1 MSSEPQF
8 LSFKGLKQ
16 YTPEDGWGQVN
27 AILQSH
33 AQHGS
38 ASVQPSA
45 PVHAQPH
52 AQQPHAQTYGQAPS
66 PQQPQHFN
74 AVPDNVPT
82 LTEMPDDTSG
92 QASPM
97 FDPLIHELFDQLRVP
112 PSDELTQTWRTI
124 AAEVN
129 LLTERMALQ
138 RELQERLQKLDH
150 ELDNLRG
157 TILSHLTEVQHAA
170 DQQLSSARLRAEV
183 SALAQTKLS
192 AKLTNHR

>member
-1 MSSEPQF
+1 MSAEPQF

-33 AQHGS
+33 TQQTA
-38 ASVQPSA
+38 AA
-45 PVHAQPH
+45 HAQPT
-52 AQQPHAQTYGQAPS
+52 QPAAAPAAAPRAAYQ
-66 PQQPQHFN
+66 PQQA

-82 LTEMPDDTSG
+82 LTETFD
-92 QASPM
+92 QAQDSSAV
-97 FDPLIHELFDQLRVP
+97 FDPLINELFEQLRVP
-112 PSDELTQTWRTI
+112 PSDDLTQTWRTI

-138 RELQERLQKLDH
+138 RELQERLQKLDQ
-150 ELDNLRG
+150 ELVNLRG
-157 TILSHLTEVQHAA
+157 TILSHLADVQQAA
-170 DQQLSSARLRAEV
+170 DQQLTSARLRAEV

-192 AKLTNHR
+192 AKLRTKP

>member
-33 AQHGS
+33 T
-38 ASVQPSA
+38 QPA
-45 PVHAQPH
+45 AQP
-52 AQQPHAQTYGQAPS
+52 AKVDAPTPTQQHYQAPR
-66 PQQPQHFN
+66 P

-82 LTEMPDDTSG
+82 LTETPDETAKP
-92 QASPM
+92 ASPM
-97 FDPLIHELFDQLRVP
+97 FDPLIHELFEQLRVP

-138 RELQERLQKLDH
+138 RELQERLHKLDQ
-150 ELDNLRG
+150 ELLNLRG
-157 TILSHLTEVQHAA
+157 TILSHLAEVQQAA
-170 DQQLSSARLRAEV
+170 DQQLTSARLRAEV

-192 AKLTNHR
+192 AKLKT

>member
-33 AQHGS
+33 TQQAAAQTP
-38 ASVQPSA
+38 Q
-45 PVHAQPH
+45 
-52 AQQPHAQTYGQAPS
+52 QQPTHPH
-66 PQQPQHFN
+66 QQSQRQ

-82 LTEMPDDTSG
+82 LTETPDASDNKS
-92 QASPM
+92 SPM
-97 FDPLIHELFDQLRVP
+97 FDPLINELFEQLRVA

-129 LLTERMALQ
+129 LLTQRMALQ
-138 RELQERLQKLDH
+138 RELQERLQKLDQD
-150 ELDNLRG
+150 LIDLRG
-157 TILSHLTEVQHAA
+157 NILSHLADVQHAA
-170 DQQLSSARLRAEV
+170 DQQLTSARLRAEV
-183 SALAQTKLS
+183 SALAQSKLA
-192 AKLTNHR
+192 AKLTNKR

>member
-33 AQHGS
+33 TQQA
-38 ASVQPSA
+38 SA
-45 PVHAQPH
+45 PTQP
-52 AQQPHAQTYGQAPS
+52 AATATAFV
-66 PQQPQHFN
+66 QPQHPQTQQFN
-74 AVPDNVPT
+74 TVPDNVPT
-82 LTEMPDDTSG
+82 LTEMPDDASG
-92 QASPM
+92 QTSPM
-97 FDPLIHELFDQLRVP
+97 FDPLIHELFEQLRVP
-112 PSDELTQTWRTI
+112 PSDDLTQTWRTI

-150 ELDNLRG
+150 ELVNLRG

-192 AKLTNHR
+192 AKLTNKR

>member
-1 MSSEPQF
+1 MSTEPQF

-33 AQHGS
+33 AQ
-38 ASVQPSA
+38 Q
-45 PVHAQPH
+45 PVHQH
-52 AQQPHAQTYGQAPS
+52 AHQSAA
-66 PQQPQHFN
+66 PQQQQ

-82 LTEMPDDTSG
+82 LTEQPDSHTDAT
-92 QASPM
+92 AV
-97 FDPLIHELFDQLRVP
+97 FDPLINELFEQLRVP
-112 PSDELTQTWRTI
+112 PSDDLTQTWRTI

-138 RELQERLQKLDH
+138 RELQERLQKLDQ
-150 ELDNLRG
+150 ELLSLRG
-157 TILSHLTEVQHAA
+157 TILLHLSDVQQAA
-170 DQQLSSARLRAEV
+170 DQQLTSARLRAEV

-192 AKLTNHR
+192 AKLKT

>member
-1 MSSEPQF
+1 MSSDPQF

-16 YTPEDGWGQVN
+16 YTPEEGWGQVN

-33 AQHGS
+33 T
-38 ASVQPSA
+38 QPVA
-45 PVHAQPH
+45 PPAQP
-52 AQQPHAQTYGQAPS
+52 APQAQAP
-66 PQQPQHFN
+66 QH

-82 LTEMPDDTSG
+82 LTETPDSKDN
-92 QASPM
+92 ASPM
-97 FDPLIHELFDQLRVP
+97 FDPLIHELFEQLRVP

-138 RELQERLQKLDH
+138 RELQERLHKLDQ
-150 ELDNLRG
+150 ELLDLRS
-157 TILSHLTEVQHAA
+157 TILSHLADVQHAA

-183 SALAQTKLS
+183 SALAQTKLA
-192 AKLTNHR
+192 AKLTNKR

>member
-33 AQHGS
+33 
-38 ASVQPSA
+38 
-45 PVHAQPH
+45 
-52 AQQPHAQTYGQAPS
+52 TAPS
-66 PQQPQHFN
+66 PAPQAQAAQPPTQPHP
-74 AVPDNVPT
+74 AVPENVPT
-82 LTEMPDDTSG
+82 LTEEPGSTSTPDG
-92 QASPM
+92 QM
-97 FDPLIHELFDQLRVP
+97 FDPLISELFEQLRVP

-129 LLTERMALQ
+129 LLTQRMALQ
-138 RELQERLQKLDH
+138 RELQERLQKLDQEMH
-150 ELDNLRG
+150 DLRS
-157 TILSHLTEVQHAA
+157 TITQHLSDVQRAA
-170 DQQLSSARLRAEV
+170 DQQLTSARLRAEV

-192 AKLTNHR
+192 AKLNPRY

>member
-8 LSFKGLKQ
+8 LSFKGLRQ

-33 AQHGS
+33 AQ
-38 ASVQPSA
+38 QPTQPQVHQQAA
-45 PVHAQPH
+45 PQPYY
-52 AQQPHAQTYGQAPS
+52 Q
-66 PQQPQHFN
+66 PQQQ

-82 LTEMPDDTSG
+82 LTESPDSPSETS
-92 QASPM
+92 AV
-97 FDPLIHELFDQLRVP
+97 FDPLISELFEQLRVP
-112 PSDELTQTWRTI
+112 PSDDLTQTWRTI

-150 ELDNLRG
+150 ELTNLRG
-157 TILSHLTEVQHAA
+157 TILSHLSDVQQAA

-192 AKLTNHR
+192 AKLKT

>member
-33 AQHGS
+33 AHPTG
-38 ASVQPSA
+38 VTQPA
-45 PVHAQPH
+45 HQ
-52 AQQPHAQTYGQAPS
+52 QAPQQAA
-66 PQQPQHFN
+66 PQRHQPQHQ

-82 LTEMPDDTSG
+82 LTETPDATPEC
-92 QASPM
+92 AAL
-97 FDPLIHELFDQLRVP
+97 FDPLINELFEQLRVP
-112 PSDELTQTWRTI
+112 PSDDLTQTWRTI

-138 RELQERLQKLDH
+138 RELQERLQKLDQ
-150 ELDNLRG
+150 ELLSLRG
-157 TILSHLTEVQHAA
+157 TILSHLADVQQAA
-170 DQQLSSARLRAEV
+170 DQQLTSARLRAEV

-192 AKLTNHR
+192 AKLANKR

>member
-33 AQHGS
+33 TQQTAAQTP
-38 ASVQPSA
+38 Q
-45 PVHAQPH
+45 
-52 AQQPHAQTYGQAPS
+52 QQPTHPH
-66 PQQPQHFN
+66 QQPQRQ

-82 LTEMPDDTSG
+82 LTETPDASDNKS
-92 QASPM
+92 SPM
-97 FDPLIHELFDQLRVP
+97 FDPLINELFEQLRVA

-129 LLTERMALQ
+129 LLTQRMALQ
-138 RELQERLQKLDH
+138 RELQERLQKLDQD
-150 ELDNLRG
+150 LIDLRG
-157 TILSHLTEVQHAA
+157 NILSHLADVQHAA
-170 DQQLSSARLRAEV
+170 DQQLTSARLRAEV
-183 SALAQTKLS
+183 SALAQSKLA
-192 AKLTNHR
+192 AKLTNKR

>member
-33 AQHGS
+33 AQQ
-38 ASVQPSA
+38 ATA
-45 PVHAQPH
+45 AQPTPTPPQH
-52 AQQPHAQTYGQAPS
+52 Q
-66 PQQPQHFN
+66 PQQHHHA
-74 AVPDNVPT
+74 AVPENVPT
-82 LTEMPDDTSG
+82 LTETPD
-92 QASPM
+92 ASDNKSSPV
-97 FDPLIHELFDQLRVP
+97 FDPLINELFEQLRVA

-129 LLTERMALQ
+129 LLTQRMALQ
-138 RELQERLQKLDH
+138 RELQERLQKLDQD
-150 ELDNLRG
+150 LVNLRG
-157 TILSHLTEVQHAA
+157 TILSHLADVQQAA

-183 SALAQTKLS
+183 SALAQTKLA
-192 AKLTNHR
+192 AKLTNKQ

>member
-27 AILQSH
+27 SILQSH
-33 AQHGS
+33 TQQA
-38 ASVQPSA
+38 AA
-45 PVHAQPH
+45 PM
-52 AQQPHAQTYGQAPS
+52 
-66 PQQPQHFN
+66 QPQHFN
-74 AVPDNVPT
+74 AVPENVPT
-82 LTEMPDDTSG
+82 LTETPDSMSG
-92 QASPM
+92 QASPI
-97 FDPLIHELFDQLRVP
+97 FDPLINELFEQLRVP
-112 PSDELTQTWRTI
+112 PNDDLTQTWRTI

-138 RELQERLQKLDH
+138 RELQERLHKLEH
-150 ELDNLRG
+150 ELVNLRG
-157 TILSHLTEVQHAA
+157 TILSHLSDVQQAA

-192 AKLTNHR
+192 AKLKP